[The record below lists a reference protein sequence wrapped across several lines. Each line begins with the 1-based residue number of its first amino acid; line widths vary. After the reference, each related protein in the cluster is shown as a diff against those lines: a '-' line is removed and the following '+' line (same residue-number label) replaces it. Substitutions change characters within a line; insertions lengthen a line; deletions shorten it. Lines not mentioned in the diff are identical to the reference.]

1 MTLGAAL
8 AKRVEWKALPAYWI
22 TQVVGGLVAGG
33 LIYLIAK
40 GKPGYTA
47 TGHMAANGYGAHSPF
62 NTRWPLW

>member
-1 MTLGAAL
+1 MISGGHFNPAVTLGAAL

-40 GKPGYTA
+40 GKPG
-47 TGHMAANGYGAHSPF
+47 
-62 NTRWPLW
+62 